1 MNTLQTISKAFQT
14 VFGLEKKSSP
24 SLQAWV
30 NGDDLDNPQLK
41 LVNPYSQSPWINI
54 AISVLA
60 ENLAHIPFRVSRA
73 KRGADDVIESGPVI
87 DLFENPHPTL
97 TRTLFWQTLVSWE
110 ALRGEFFILPLDKS
124 HRPMSVGRGSRR
136 AFATQDAQKLGGSL
150 ALPSASEGTVSSLLP
165 LNPDHF
171 QHIIQGN
178 RLAGWRYN
186 CHAPQ
191 QPMQSQVLLP
201 EEVIHARNFNPYL
214 FWRGLSPLTVALLPA
229 TADYAAAQFMK
240 GVMLNNGDAGLII
253 TTPDMLTDEQKQQLQ
268 ASIENR
274 KRTVGTADK
283 PAFLWGNA
291 KIDKPMVSSVDLQ
304 FMENRRLNRQE
315 IGAIFKVP
323 ETMMGFTDN
332 KSALSAGSSLEQDRL
347 NFIESTMTG
356 ICRRLEAA
364 IDPIIK
370 SFGADLYGWFDLE
383 SLPIMQTARRQ
394 RIQSASNAFAMG
406 VPFNAVN
413 QVYQLGFPNFPWGN
427 DAYLPTNVQKV
438 GNWIQPRTVDP
449 VAAEVTR
456 RNVALYDGEQ
466 ATTKLLELLER
477 NTQP

>member
-1 MNTLQTISKAFQT
+1 MNPFQTITKTLKNFI
-14 VFGLEKKSSP
+14 GLETKSTP
-24 SLQAWV
+24 PLQAWV
-30 NGDDLDNPQLK
+30 NGDDLDAPKTRLID
-41 LVNPYSQSPWINI
+41 PYGQSPWIYI
-54 AISVLA
+54 AISVLG
-60 ENLAHIPFRVSRA
+60 ENLAHIPFRISRS
-73 KRGADDVIESGPVI
+73 KRGADDVIESGPII
-87 DLFENPHPTL
+87 DLFENPHPSL

-124 HRPMSVGRGSRR
+124 DRPMSLNGPRS
-136 AFATQDAQKLGGSL
+136 ATG
-150 ALPSASEGTVSSLLP
+150 PTSLLP

-171 QHIIQGN
+171 QHIVHGN
-178 RLAGWRYN
+178 NLSGWRYN

-191 QPMQSQVLLP
+191 QPIQSQVLLP
-201 EEVIHARNFNPYL
+201 EEVIHSRNFNPYL

-240 GVMLNNGDAGLII
+240 GVMLNNGDAGLIV
-253 TTPDMLTDEQKQQLQ
+253 TTPDMLTPEQKDQLQ
-268 ASIENR
+268 ASLQNR
-274 KRTVGTADK
+274 KRAVGTADR

-291 KIDKPMVSSVDLQ
+291 KIDKPMISSVDLQ

-315 IGAIFKVP
+315 IGAIYKVP
-323 ETMMGFTDN
+323 ESMMGFTDN
-332 KSALSAGSSLEQDRL
+332 KSALSAGSSVEQDRL

-413 QVYQLGFPNFPWGN
+413 RVYQLGFPNFPWGN
-427 DAYLPTNVQKV
+427 DAYLPTNVQRV
-438 GNWIQPRTVDP
+438 GNWVQPRKFVGD
-449 VAAEVTR
+449 EVTR
-456 RNVALYDGEQ
+456 RTDGITYGEQ

-477 NTQP
+477 NAK